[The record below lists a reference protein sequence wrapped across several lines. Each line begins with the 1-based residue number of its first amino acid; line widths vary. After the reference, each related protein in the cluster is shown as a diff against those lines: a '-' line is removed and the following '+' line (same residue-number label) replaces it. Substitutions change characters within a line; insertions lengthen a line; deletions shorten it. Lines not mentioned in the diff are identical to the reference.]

1 MSCMSQ
7 VIRSEQIPIQVSC
20 PGVQFPFVGGDTFG
34 TDNDAAAE
42 SRVNDD
48 YIVDITATQEA

>member
-34 TDNDAAAE
+34 TDNDDAAE

-48 YIVDITATQEA
+48 YVVDITAAQEA